1 MDMETIRGG
10 NTGRTISLGTA
21 CVPKGSTIH
30 SDRHVRE
37 REYRL
42 RLNATHLPR
51 EPGVVDP
58 EEENL
63 HPLTFPPLLDLL
75 VQLSPS
81 SLSPSFSLFVLYHR
95 HQIVE

>member
-1 MDMETIRGG
+1 MGIIRGG
-10 NTGRTISLGTA
+10 NIGRTISLGTA
-21 CVPKGSTIH
+21 YILKGSTIH

-63 HPLTFPPLLDLL
+63 HPLTFPPFLGLL

-81 SLSPSFSLFVLYHR
+81 SLSLFFSLFILYHR